1 MKLKLTNIGVQELG
15 QKLEPTQLAL
25 GQPRGFGAQGPT
37 ELTEKYAWQNLHTLL
52 QKIFTESFS
61 QNPPTASTLYFRYP

>member
-1 MKLKLTNIGVQELG
+1 MKLKLTNTGVQELG

-37 ELTEKYAWQNLHTLL
+37 E
-52 QKIFTESFS
+52 
-61 QNPPTASTLYFRYP
+61 